1 MSKSMIGEQSLAE
14 MTEGRAAETAHVW
27 TEGEIAA
34 TQDDAA
40 REKTS
45 LLELAVELQHSFF
58 SRRLSTPN
66 EDSATKGKAAK
77 HRFGLPQGFVSRL
90 GRYGRPTLIQDNIY
104 RLPNGLEFIPQPPTG
119 TLGSKS
125 HQYALLT
132 EEQFKKKRRG
142 SVYVKTDGRIF
153 DYAWDHRDAE
163 REMFDTGFTLG
174 DLERT
179 GRYAPRLTS
188 NRRSSKDKKVCVKRG
203 RK

>member
-1 MSKSMIGEQSLAE
+1 MIGEQSLAE

-90 GRYGRPTLIQDNIY
+90 GRYGRTTLFRTTSIACQTVWS
-104 RLPNGLEFIPQPPTG
+104 LFH
-119 TLGSKS
+119 S
-125 HQYALLT
+125 H
-132 EEQFKKKRRG
+132 R
-142 SVYVKTDGRIF
+142 
-153 DYAWDHRDAE
+153 
-163 REMFDTGFTLG
+163 
-174 DLERT
+174 LERSV
-179 GRYAPRLTS
+179 PKVTS
-188 NRRSSKDKKVCVKRG
+188 TRSSRKSNSRRSAGDRFT
-203 RK
+203 